1 MRKISLCLA
10 CLLPIIFGGLAHA
23 QSKQPAA
30 SPQPGASAPTAT
42 PTKEST
48 RWISHCASE
57 SRKAPLDCSVDALVP
72 IPNTPQLTLN
82 ISIQVKPGK
91 ARPVFRIVT
100 PLAVLLE
107 PGLNLTF
114 ENGPSRRLLFEYC
127 EQRGCLASAEL
138 SPEMVDALRN
148 GVSLT
153 GSFQTAT
160 QQNFDVLIP
169 TNSLGGIL
177 SKIE

>member
-1 MRKISLCLA
+1 MRKISLCQA
-10 CLLPIIFGGLAHA
+10 CLLSVFFAGFAYA

-30 SPQPGASAPTAT
+30 SPQPAAPAQTAT
-42 PTKEST
+42 PTKEGA
-48 RWISHCASE
+48 RWVSHCASE
-57 SRKAPLDCSVDALVP
+57 SRKAPLDCSVDAVVP
-72 IPNTPQLTLN
+72 IPNTPQLALN

-91 ARPVFRIVT
+91 ARPVFRFVT

-107 PGLNLTF
+107 PGVNLTF
-114 ENGPSRRLLFEYC
+114 ENGPSRRLTFEYC

-138 SPEMVDALRN
+138 SPEMIDALRN
-148 GVSLT
+148 GTSLT
-153 GSFQTAT
+153 ASFQTAT

-169 TNSLGGIL
+169 TNGLGAMI